1 MERFDA
7 CKETKRMEGYFQ
19 RLQNAEQHGQT
30 IESWRRHKILKKVGA
45 SGLILTALISL
56 GAKNIADNRAED
68 ARTHTSVSS
77 ISAAHDPLNNDTAI
91 VFLNGFATNN
101 GDNLVGSL
109 TGAVQQVT
117 DGEAWS
123 VRYGSSLDTQDTVDA
138 ILSLAKV
145 RHKTSLVLAGYS
157 TGGTKAVAVADEIM
171 HQSAVEV
178 KMIDLFSSPSGVN
191 DERPAS
197 RAGADAFVN
206 VVDTVP
212 GIAYWDPFRF
222 VGEMVVRAGRYTH
235 EPDVPTTVTK
245 FFDTANDV
253 VNNIDGADVP
263 SVPLMYDQLLAIKD
277 ARIDDHFKSIAS
289 TSYPQLMPVIAY
301 FGTPPSGYDTNVND
315 VQSANTYCRLAE
327 NSHLPCYSYGV
338 PGLVHGVPELSV
350 DQYKEAFKKAA
361 AELQATLA
369 HQEYVYNT
377 AAIHHK
383 LYFE

>member
-1 MERFDA
+1 MEMFNAR
-7 CKETKRMEGYFQ
+7 KETKRMEGYFH
-19 RLQNAEQHGQT
+19 RLQKAEQHGQT
-30 IESWRRHKILKKVGA
+30 IESWRRRNILKKIGA
-45 SGLILTALISL
+45 TGLVLTALISL
-56 GAKNIADNRAED
+56 GAKNIEDNRVDD
-68 ARTHTSVSS
+68 ARLHTSVSY
-77 ISAAHDPLNNDTAI
+77 ITAAHDPINNDTAI
-91 VFLNGFATNN
+91 VFLNGVATNN
-101 GDNLVGSL
+101 ADNLVGSL

-123 VRYGSSLDTQDTVDA
+123 VRYWSSLDTQNTVDA
-138 ILSLAKV
+138 ILALAED
-145 RHKTSLVLAGYS
+145 RNKTSLVLAGYS
-157 TGGTKAVAVADEIM
+157 TGGTIAVAIADTIMRESAIEI
-171 HQSAVEV
+171 
-178 KMIDLFSSPSGVN
+178 KMIDLFSSQSGVE
-191 DERPAS
+191 DERPTS

-206 VVDTVP
+206 VVDAVP

-222 VGEMVVRAGRYTH
+222 MGEMIVRAGRYTH
-235 EPDVPTTVTK
+235 EQDVPTTVTK
-245 FFDTANDV
+245 FFETANDV

-277 ARIDDHFKSIAS
+277 ARINDHFKSIVT

-301 FGTPPSGYDTNVND
+301 FGTPPSGYDINVND

-350 DQYKEAFKKAA
+350 DQYKETFKKAA

-369 HQEYVYNT
+369 HQEYVYNN
-377 AAIHHK
+377 AAIQHK